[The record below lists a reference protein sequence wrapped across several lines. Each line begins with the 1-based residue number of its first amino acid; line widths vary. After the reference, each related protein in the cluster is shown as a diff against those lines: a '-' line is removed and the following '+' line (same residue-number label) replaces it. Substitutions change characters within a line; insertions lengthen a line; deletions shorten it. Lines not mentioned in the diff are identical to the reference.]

1 MPKVTISATMET
13 EKEKTKMKSITN
25 HKDALEMALR
35 LSVTAPT
42 DAKAKQA
49 LEMAVGFAN
58 ELKPA
63 DVAAIKKKLEI
74 EFKGAGQ

>member
-1 MPKVTISATMET
+1 M
-13 EKEKTKMKSITN
+13 
-25 HKDALEMALR
+25 R

-74 EFKGAGQ
+74 EFEHSFNIAD

>member
-1 MPKVTISATMET
+1 MTTKQPK
-13 EKEKTKMKSITN
+13 N
-25 HKDALEMALR
+25 HKEALEMALR

-42 DAKAKQA
+42 DSKAKEA
-49 LEMAVGFAN
+49 LKMAIDFAN

-74 EFKGAGQ
+74 EFQEAEGRI

>member
-1 MPKVTISATMET
+1 MTTKQPK
-13 EKEKTKMKSITN
+13 N
-25 HKDALEMALR
+25 HKEALEMALR

-42 DAKAKQA
+42 DAKAKEA
-49 LEMAVGFAN
+49 LKMAIDFAN

-74 EFKGAGQ
+74 EFKHTFNTAD

>member
-1 MPKVTISATMET
+1 MTTKQPK
-13 EKEKTKMKSITN
+13 N
-25 HKDALEMALR
+25 HKEALEMALR

-42 DAKAKQA
+42 DAKAKEA
-49 LEMAVGFAN
+49 LKMAIDFAN

-74 EFKGAGQ
+74 EFQGAEGRI

>member
-1 MPKVTISATMET
+1 MKQPK
-13 EKEKTKMKSITN
+13 N
-25 HKDALEMALR
+25 HKEALEMALR

-42 DAKAKQA
+42 DVKAKQA
-49 LEMAVGFAN
+49 LEIAVGFAN

-74 EFKGAGQ
+74 EFEGAGQ

>member
-1 MPKVTISATMET
+1 MTTDIK
-13 EKEKTKMKSITN
+13 N
-25 HKDALEMALR
+25 HKEALEMALR

-42 DAKAKQA
+42 DVKAKQA

-74 EFKGAGQ
+74 EFEGAGQ

>member
-1 MPKVTISATMET
+1 MNIDIK
-13 EKEKTKMKSITN
+13 N

>member
-1 MPKVTISATMET
+1 MTTDIK
-13 EKEKTKMKSITN
+13 N
-25 HKDALEMALR
+25 HKEALEMALR

-58 ELKPA
+58 VLKPA

-74 EFKGAGQ
+74 EFEHSFNIAD

>member
-1 MPKVTISATMET
+1 MVDIK
-13 EKEKTKMKSITN
+13 N
-25 HKDALEMALR
+25 HKEALEMALR

-58 ELKPA
+58 ELKPV
-63 DVAAIKKKLEI
+63 DVAAIKKKLEV
-74 EFKGAGQ
+74 EFEL